1 MYGRVGSD
9 AGRLVELG
17 WVGPGSSL
25 QQPSTL
31 WGVFVLVYLSLYF
44 VFVNH
49 SLNSPEFTDGVPYFN
64 PKTLILGLNR
74 KVRRITEFRGWQK
87 MAGFRQ
93 TQKCL

>member
-31 WGVFVLVYLSLYF
+31 WGVFVFVYLSLYF

-49 SLNSPEFTDGVPYFN
+49 SPLESLREAFIYVLAEF
-64 PKTLILGLNR
+64 IR
-74 KVRRITEFRGWQK
+74 
-87 MAGFRQ
+87 
-93 TQKCL
+93 